1 MYLAIIILCMAT
13 FTKYI
18 NIGIVTQN
26 EIISCVL
33 YTPVAAIFCYV
44 ITWPLKTFM
53 SGNEFLF
60 LESIDLSWPQVWENS
75 TKTSKDKMLTA
86 FNCCSS
92 KPMDLGWKTMNTMAI
107 ETATQNFLIGQV
119 VMMDLFTDDNYVLAF
134 VILYPLLFFFI
145 SVSSL

>member
-1 MYLAIIILCMAT
+1 MAT

-33 YTPVAAIFCYV
+33 YTPIAAIFCYV

-53 SGNEFLF
+53 SGNEFF
-60 LESIDLSWPQVWENS
+60 LESIFHDLKSENS
-75 TKTSKDKMLTA
+75 TKTSEDKMLTA